1 MKSKAVKVY
10 CKVCKKELAAVV
22 TALKKHSKEQY
33 HVERISELLDPNLV
47 QIYSVLV
54 DHSCM
59 ARNTHNA
66 ELRIA
71 TFLSEHDLSFKLIDH
86 LSNLLP
92 ILCPDSKIASHVKC
106 KQTKMKCIVKM
117 L

>member
-1 MKSKAVKVY
+1 MKSRAVKVD

-22 TALKKHSKEQY
+22 TALRKHSKGQY
-33 HVERISELLDPNLV
+33 HVERMSELIDPNLV

-54 DHSCM
+54 DHSM

-66 ELRIA
+66 ELRMA
-71 TFLSEHDLSFKLIDH
+71 AFLGEHDLSFKLIDH
-86 LSNLLP
+86 LSDLLP

>member
-22 TALKKHSKEQY
+22 AALKKHSKGQY
-33 HVERISELLDPNLV
+33 HVERISELIDPNLV
-47 QIYSVLV
+47 QIAIFCASR
-54 DHSCM
+54 SFM

-71 TFLSEHDLSFKLIDH
+71 TFLSEHYLSFKLIDH